1 MAKKTI
7 KTSVE
12 EKLDK
17 SKDIGKSIRPNTLSD
32 YIGQEKLKQSIAVLV
47 KSAKV
52 RNEVPGHILLYGQ
65 PGLGKTTMAY
75 ILANEMNMPIVTT
88 VGNNIEK
95 PSDVA
100 TLLNGIIDNS
110 VVFIDEIHRMNSV
123 AEECLYSAMEDGFI
137 SILIGEGA
145 QAKNIKLTLP
155 KFTLI
160 GATTKAGMIS
170 APLRD
175 RFIYQYKM
183 EPYTINELKQ
193 IAKNTCDKLDIYPDD
208 TQLEMIASVSRGVP
222 RAVNKYCILIRD
234 YAFAHSDGIV
244 NNNTVSDAMELAGV
258 YKNGLTD
265 IDIEILNI
273 LYNSK
278 KAVGIKTLTNILG
291 EDENTIKEVY
301 EPFLLS
307 KGYIIIE
314 SKGRNITEL
323 GKEYLEENYVK

>member
-32 YIGQEKLKQSIAVLV
+32 YIGQEKLKQSVAVLV

-52 RNEVPGHILLYGQ
+52 RNEAPGHILLYGQ

-100 TLLNGIIDNS
+100 ALLNGIIDNS
-110 VVFIDEIHRMNSV
+110 IVFIDEIHRMNSV

-183 EPYTINELKQ
+183 EPYTIDELKQ
-193 IAKNTCDKLDIYPDD
+193 IAKNTCNKLEIYPNNI
-208 TQLEMIASVSRGVP
+208 QLETIASVSRGVP

-234 YAFAHSDGIV
+234 YAFAYSNGIMDC
-244 NNNTVSDAMELAGV
+244 NTVDNALKLAGV
-258 YKNGLTD
+258 YKNGLTN
-265 IDIEILNI
+265 IDIELLKI

-314 SKGRNITEL
+314 SKGRNITEM
-323 GKEYLEENYVK
+323 GKEYLEKNYVE